1 MWRSSLSS
9 LLQQKY
15 EIWQLNRTIE
25 SIANQNESCFS
36 LSRQN
41 NQVNLVMALFFMAAS
56 LNPKPCSNIPP
67 PLLYSKHKHPFKLI
81 SSSSCKTFAQSEG
94 KEGGVK
100 EEDPPVSFSGPG
112 YESDGSSG
120 KLTIREQ
127 LVRLVGDRGYDFTI
141 PLGKNLKKVSPKLLT
156 ISQKRNIRRQ
166 AYLDEVSQRND
177 SVFFATVG
185 AFIIVPP
192 FIILGI
198 AILTGY
204 VQLFP

>member
-1 MWRSSLSS
+1 
-9 LLQQKY
+9 
-15 EIWQLNRTIE
+15 
-25 SIANQNESCFS
+25 
-36 LSRQN
+36 
-41 NQVNLVMALFFMAAS
+41 MAAS
-56 LNPKPCSNIPP
+56 LNPKPCFIISP
-67 PLLYSKHKHPFKLI
+67 PLLYPKHKHSFKLI
-81 SSSSCKTFAQSEG
+81 SSSSSSSSSCKTFAQSAG

-100 EEDPPVSFSGPG
+100 EEDPPASFSGSLSSARTQLDLLEQLSSTSSAVDGTG
-112 YESDGSSG
+112 YESDGSFG

-127 LVRLVGDRGYDFTI
+127 LVRLVGDRDDDFTI
-141 PLGKNLKKVSPKLLT
+141 PLGKNLKTVGPKFLT